1 MISIDVGGWV
11 GGWARVW
18 CGMGE
23 GVVGAR
29 GQQGYEGEYERHD
42 YLS

>member
-1 MISIDVGGWV
+1 MIRINV

-18 CGMGE
+18 CGLGE